1 MRRNKLL
8 LFLTTWM
15 YFIYSEASTKLIFQN
30 MKVDLNESVVD
41 RKLHLSKH
49 ITSNKKPQ
57 LFILKSCFSN
67 VQIF

>member
-1 MRRNKLL
+1 ML
-8 LFLTTWM
+8 LFLTTWI
-15 YFIYSEASTKLIFQN
+15 YFFYSEAKLIFQN
-30 MKVDLNESVVD
+30 MKADLNKSVVD

-57 LFILKSCFSN
+57 LFILKSCFSS